1 MDIEVL
7 RQAAVVKEVNG
18 DVVIVSADGDAR
30 KAKVGDTIAV
40 NDIVL
45 TASHASIVL
54 DTVYVSDNCLACS
67 DNSGGWVTADIDGDV
82 SIDVEQ
88 LEDASISGLDIDAI
102 QEAILAGADPTEILE
117 ATAAGGGAGS
127 ANAGFVTIEYNGAE
141 VLASTFFETNG
152 ISGEADVV
160 DEEQARP
167 LVFAAGG
174 NNLSETLVEGSISL
188 STYPQSI
195 TSSTTIFAGDL
206 PLDSNTFVPTAA
218 SLSALLAELNS
229 DITSGGQAV
238 SFRYD
243 SASNAIIGELG
254 GLEVV
259 NIDID
264 ATNIGKDVNLQL
276 TTTIYQPIDHVPSI
290 AGGLVSIADDQVSIS
305 FEISGSDT
313 GGNPI
318 QLPVSAQVTIADGDN
333 PAIESVPQAQVS
345 ESALTDGSIPSTSAV
360 ESQGQVTFSEGSDT
374 ITKFVVDVDA
384 FNTSA
389 NLTSQGYSIELR
401 EDPADSGTYLG
412 VYTDSTGSEVTVF
425 TFSFDTNTK
434 GSYTFE
440 LSEALDHPD
449 GQNNNELIFSLPIF
463 AIDSDNDRTPT
474 TSLNVVVTDDVQ
486 LMQNGSW
493 TITEPNSGEAP
504 TTATIDVM
512 PAHSADGATIT
523 EFKFGDNP
531 TQQLDQSITGEQKF
545 DYPEGSL
552 YITLDGEMRFEP
564 NRDLDHEN
572 GDIVKDIVVTSGDFD
587 KDSVSATVTLTIQDG
602 DDPVINTMPSVSLS
616 ESQLTDG
623 SAPSGSAVQA
633 TGTISYTEGSDNLS
647 HFRLEPSEFNTDGSL
662 KSNGLV
668 VELREEPADS
678 GQYIGFT
685 TAANGVETTVFTLN
699 FDGTNKGDYTFTL
712 IEAIDHANA
721 DGNNDLSFALPV
733 YMVDSDGDNSAK
745 ADLDITITDDVQL
758 MQNGSWIITEPNQG
772 ENPTTATFDVMPA
785 HSADGATITEFKFG
799 DNPAQLLDQN
809 VTGEQKFDYPE
820 GSLYITLDGEMRFEP
835 NRDLDHENGDIVK
848 KIVVTSGDFDK
859 DSVSATVTLTIQDG
873 DDPVI
878 NSVPSVSLSESQLID
893 GSVPSG
899 SAVQATGT
907 ISYTEGS
914 DNLSHFR
921 LEPSEFNTDGSLK
934 SNGLV
939 IELREDPADSGQYI
953 GFTTAANGA
962 ETTVF
967 TLNFDASNKGDYT
980 FTLIEALDH
989 ANADGN
995 NDLSFALPV
1004 YLVDS
1009 DGDNS
1014 AKADLDITITD
1025 DVQLMQNGSWTI
1037 TEPNQGE
1044 NPTTATIDVMPVHSA
1059 DGATITEF
1067 KFGDNPT
1074 QQLDQNITGEQKFDY
1089 PEGALYITLDGE
1101 MRFEPN
1107 RDLDHSAGDI
1117 VKNIVVTSGDFD
1129 KDTVSATVTLTIQD
1143 GDDPVINTVPSVSLS
1158 EAQLADGSAPSGSAV
1173 QATGTINYTEGSDNL
1188 SHFRLEPSEF
1198 NTDGSLKSN
1207 GLVVELREEPADSGQ
1222 YIGFTTAANGVET
1235 TVFTLDFNDADYTFT
1250 LIEAIDHANANG
1262 NDDLSFALPI
1272 YMVDSDGDN
1281 SAKADL
1287 DITITD
1293 DVQLMQNGSWIITE
1307 PNVGETP
1314 TTATFDVMPA
1324 HSADGATIS
1333 EFKFGDNPT
1342 QQLDQSITGE
1352 QKFDYPEG
1360 SLYITLDGEMRFE
1373 PNRDLDHENG
1383 DIVKDIVVTSGD
1395 FDKDSV
1401 SATVTLTIQDGDDPV
1416 INTVP
1421 SVSLSE
1427 SQLADGSAPSG
1438 SAVQATG
1445 TISYTEGSDNLSHFR
1460 LEPTE
1465 FNTDGLLK
1473 SNGLVVELREE
1484 PADSGQ
1490 YIGFTTAATGVET
1503 TVFTLSFDGTNKG
1516 DYTFT
1521 LIEAIDHANAD
1532 GNNDLSF
1539 ALPVYMVDSD
1549 GDNSAKANLDITITD
1564 DVQLMQNGSWT
1575 ITEPNQGENPT
1586 TATIDVMPAHS
1597 ADGATITEFK
1607 FGDNPTQQLDQST
1620 TGEQKFD
1627 YPEGSLYITLDGEM
1641 RFEPNRDLD
1650 HSAGDIVKNIVVTSG
1665 DFDKDSVSATVTLT
1679 IQDGDDPVIN
1689 SVPSVSLSESQ
1700 LADGSAPSGSTVQA
1714 TGTISYTEGSD
1725 NLSHFRLEPSEFN
1738 TDGSLKSNGIVVELR
1753 EEPADSGQYIG
1764 FTTAANG
1771 VETTVFTLNFDG
1783 TNKGDYTFTLIE
1795 ALDHANANGNNDLS
1809 FALPVYMVDSDG
1821 DNSAKA
1827 DLDITI
1833 IDDVQ
1838 LMQNGSWTISEPN
1851 QGENPTTATIDV
1863 MPSHSADG
1871 ATITEFKF
1879 GDNPAQQLDQ
1889 TVTGEQK
1896 FDYSEGSLYITLDG
1910 EMRFEPNRD
1919 LDHENG
1925 DIVKDIVVTS
1935 GDFDKD
1941 SVSATV
1947 TLTIQDGDDP
1957 VINSVPSVSLSESQ
1971 LIDGSVP
1978 SGSAVQATGTI
1989 SYTEGSDNLSHF
2001 RLEPSEFNTDGSLKS
2016 NGLVVELREEPA
2028 DSGQYIGFT
2037 TTANGVETTVF
2048 TLDFNNADYTFTL
2061 IEAIDHA
2068 NADGNND
2075 LSFALPVYMVDSD
2088 GDNSAKADLDITIT
2102 DDVQLMQN
2110 GAWIITEPNTGDTPT
2125 TSTIDVMP
2133 AHSADG
2139 ATISEFKFGDNPT
2152 QQLDQSITG
2161 EQKFDYPEGSLYI
2174 TLDGEMRFEPN
2185 RDLDHENGDIVKDIV
2200 VTSGDFDKDSV
2211 SATVT
2216 LTIQDGD
2223 DPVINTVPSVSLS
2236 ESQLT
2241 DGSAP
2246 SGSAV
2251 QATGTISYTEGS
2263 DNLSH
2268 FRLEPSEFNSDGSLK
2283 SNGLVVEL
2291 REEPADS
2298 GQYIGFTTA
2307 ANGVETTVFT
2317 LDFNNADYTF
2327 TLIEAIDHANADG
2340 NNDLS
2345 FALPVY
2351 MVDSDGDNSAKANLD
2366 ITITDDVQLM
2376 QNGNWTI
2383 TEPDVGETPTTA
2395 TFDVMPAHSAD
2406 GATITEFKFGDN
2418 PTQQLNQTV
2427 TGEQKF
2433 DYPEGSL
2440 YITLGGEMRFEPNRD
2455 LDHKNGDVVKD
2466 IVVTSGDFDKDSVS
2480 ATVTLTIQD
2489 GDDPVI
2495 NSVPSVSLSESQL
2508 IDGSV
2513 PSGSAVQATGT
2524 ITYTEGSDNLS
2535 HFRLEPS
2542 EFNTDGS
2549 LKSNGLVVELREE
2562 PAESGQYIGFT
2573 TAANGAETIVF
2584 TLDFNSADYTFTLIE
2599 ALDHANADSNNDL
2612 SFALPVYMVDSDGD
2626 NSAKANLDITI
2637 TDDVQQMQNGSWTV
2651 TEPNQG
2657 ENPTTATFDVM
2668 PAHSADGAT
2677 ITEFKFGDNPTQQLD
2692 QTVTGEQKFDYPE
2705 GSLYI
2710 TLDGEIRFEPNR
2722 DLDHENGDI
2731 VKDIVVTS
2739 GDFDKDS
2746 VSATVTLTIQDGDD
2760 PVINTIP
2767 SVSLS
2772 EAQLADGSAPSG
2784 SAVQAT
2790 GTISYTEGSDNLS
2803 HFRLEPS
2810 EFNTDGSLK
2819 SNGLVVELRE
2829 EPADSGQ
2836 YIGFTTATNGAETIV
2851 FTLDFSN
2858 ADCTFTLIE
2867 AIDHANAD
2875 GNNDLSFALPVYMVD
2890 SDGDN
2895 SAKADLDI
2903 TITDDVQLMQNG
2915 SWTITEPNQ
2924 GENPTTATF
2933 DVMPAH
2939 SADGATIA
2947 EFKFGDNPT
2956 QQLDQ
2961 SLTGEQKFDYPEGS
2975 LYITLDGEIRFEPNR
2990 DLDHEN
2996 GDIVKNIVVTSGD
3009 FDKDSVNATVTL
3021 TIQDGNAPVINTVPS
3036 VSLSESQLA
3045 DGSAPSG
3052 SAVQA
3057 TGTISY
3063 TEGSDNLSHFR
3074 LEPSEFNTD
3083 GSLKSNGL
3091 VVELREEP
3099 ADSGQYIGFT
3109 TAANGVETTVFT
3121 LNFDASNKGDYTFT
3135 LIEALDHA
3143 LSGAKD
3149 DVLSF
3154 NLPVYAVDSDNDDSV
3169 MKPMVV
3175 TITDDL
3181 PTIDSTAA
3189 GSRFSVDENDLS
3201 SSSVATGQFEVTAGA
3216 DDIVHFELGNIDSAL
3231 SGLHS
3236 GGVELTLEKYDGA
3249 ANTTSYQ
3256 AVAGNTV
3263 VFTLELGDDGS
3274 YRFELLQPLDH
3285 APDSDSLTIP
3295 FDVVAIDGDGD
3306 ASPAYPLPISVADD
3320 KPIITGTQ
3328 GETRVDEDDLVGI
3341 GSDQTEDTQIHGQF
3355 VVDEGA
3361 DGVTEYQ
3368 LIAPADSLVGLQS
3381 GGESLEWRAVVEN
3394 GTTFT
3399 YVAQTSGSQQA
3410 VFSLIFD
3417 TSDNSY
3423 TFNLLQPV
3431 EHPNANEQNQVQI
3444 DFNIQALDFD
3454 GDKSNPISLP
3464 ISIVD
3469 DVPTLTQQE
3478 ISRVEGQG
3486 FNRSMVNMFDS
3497 ATDKGADGA
3506 ELTRI
3511 EGTTSS
3517 GSDILFKQGGSYVD
3531 GVDLSSGSQ
3540 RIVVAQEYQDSNGNT
3555 AVRDLGELRI
3565 NSNGEVEF
3573 RAFDNLEHD
3582 GDNFVFTVNLTATD
3596 GDKDTSVAPLE
3607 ITIEDRR
3614 ASAIPLKV
3622 VSFEDS
3628 GRAPSIDYSA
3638 ANPTPL
3644 ETANSQDNQADIPG
3658 VGVPTQVKLQ
3668 ANLYD
3673 ADNNESIGGMTIK
3686 AGQHHGKFFY
3696 FDGAEY
3702 VELTADNSGK
3712 IYFEGSLIDQ
3722 SSIVNGNGDQITT
3735 INNLYFVPDRNYSTT
3750 DRGFQIKYQ
3759 LEIHNDGALDHRL
3772 NSQFTMEV
3780 ESVADIATWDDS
3792 NSTYH
3797 YVLDEDSSNATL
3809 NLQALTQDTLNP
3821 ETITYQLTVSQGDGH
3836 FELLD
3841 KNGSPL
3847 VPNADGNFIVSS
3859 ADINTIQVNPNEN
3872 FSGTI
3877 QIDAVAIT
3885 TESTNAVTDK
3895 GSAQSDVKALIF
3907 DVRPDADLGS
3917 FSVNRIAIFEDNAA
3931 TQNTVDPATDKDPFT
3946 LDEVIQMSPS
3956 VDTDGSEVLFVRI
3969 SNITEGA
3976 TLSWQGA
3983 APSQLTTVTINGVV
3997 YQEVPYDQIH
4007 NVEVIPEL
4015 HSNADFKFDV
4025 TGVVKDSASLST
4037 TTLVDEAII
4046 GTKTVNVSV
4055 KGVADV
4061 PKGVVAGSQWSE
4073 FTDGAVSGVETT
4085 INESQNGDS
4094 FAVLDFSIIS
4104 GEREDKPLDGSE
4116 SLTVLLSNIPQGVV
4130 IEDSDGTQI
4139 DLNFVGYD
4147 GSGQP
4152 IYEAN
4157 ITGLNTT
4164 SGIIVRP
4171 VDSSTENIH
4180 IKGTVIVTENDGHSR
4195 EFEQEIRI
4203 KVAPVIDASATYTN
4217 RSVGDEDT
4225 PINIDWHPEGTDYID
4240 DDEHFTSITI
4250 TGIPNGASV
4259 NVNSSDVVAVYDA
4272 ASGTLT
4278 ITPGATQSAQVFTQ
4292 DALAN
4297 NFIQITP
4304 PKDSSTDFKLNT
4316 VVEVEERDHEYT
4328 SDSIVG
4334 EGGRVTATI
4343 TGELT
4348 VVVRPIVEPQDSNN
4362 TLIVTDESGAS
4373 VVNAITANAQGV
4385 IRFTTNADNT
4395 ATDGTGAEVWDGEY
4409 VVKYQETDLS
4419 SQEVVSDVI
4428 VTLTHLDGSAL
4439 SEEILDQLLV
4449 TGAAYEGN
4457 GRWVITNED
4466 AFSIRAPHGLDLTP
4480 NSSTDDDPLAFNS
4493 IKMNIQTLVI
4503 DQGEDSNENSKSTL
4517 RETTLD
4523 LSFPEEVVA
4532 GNEVAAVASITPD
4545 SVIIATEDNQV
4556 DLGKQL
4562 DSVISFTNQDG
4573 SADEVTIIIGNTV
4586 TVGGVTYPISISGG
4600 EVDFV
4605 NGQFVFQTGISASG
4619 QVESFEGLMLNLPD
4633 DYSGDF
4639 RLPITV
4645 ITKDT
4650 TSGDEKV
4657 ENGNVIVKVDPI
4669 ADVTGSEP
4677 DISLTVK
4684 GSLDNNQVPID
4695 QDGSAGQ
4702 DPVGYE
4708 DSYIQLGFGYQIA
4721 DQVTGIEGGNEVL
4734 SSITLSLADPSVG
4747 EFYQLVDNGDGTSSY
4762 QTLGST
4768 VTFSQAE
4775 IAAGAL
4781 DNVLF
4786 KPQANYPTGNDD
4798 NTVQVNVTGSV
4809 TDTATFNELAPTQT
4823 ATDSGSFSTSV
4834 SFDVVPVVDP
4844 VLVTGPGV
4852 DPSQT
4857 LEVTGLEDTE
4867 ISLASSGDVSI
4878 SLTDLDGSEQF
4889 VSIKFTDVPEGF
4901 LLTADPSSGYTV
4913 KNNGGGEWSVQ
4924 LPSGAGDSLNLGAL
4938 SVLPPKHF
4946 SGSAEFGLTVFTQ
4959 ESLLGVPT
4967 QAANLPNFKIN
4978 VTPQG
4983 DVIDVDATNAV
4994 SGVEGENIDIAIN
5007 ASVVDKALS
5016 ATGNGVYSENAPETV
5031 RVEIRDVPSDATIY
5045 DADGNL
5051 GQYDA
5056 VNNVWIVNVAAQQLD
5071 KIVFNSGQH
5080 NSDVGNAL
5088 GIDAPL
5094 TISVQSVDK
5103 DASGNE
5109 YLGPA
5114 VSFEVALSI
5123 DPINDRPTFV
5133 NVTDLETQEDTA
5145 IAIDNFQIADID
5157 AQYDDPNA
5165 VYTLTL
5171 SLDKGELIFDPNT
5184 ATLFDLSLNY
5194 DANQNLVISG
5204 TVANINAALSA
5215 GNISFNPDLD
5225 SNDLNSGGAVTVTA
5239 SVDDGGNN
5247 GAIISGDAST
5257 SSTNQTTFEIQVTEV
5272 NDAPNAADVNLAP
5285 MLEEGQII
5293 ITAQQLIDASSDPE
5307 NHTLTVTDLTVA
5319 EGQGSLTLN
5328 PDGVSWTFTA
5338 AQDFNGEVKLDYTIE
5353 DNGTTNGANDFKQD
5367 AASVHFEV
5375 QGVNDKP
5382 ELDLS
5387 SATALIDEAAGQLI
5401 RGISVSD
5408 VDYVG
5413 ANSNDLMSVELSVD
5427 YGTLSVVLPAGSG
5440 IVVNPPTG
5448 ASITLTGTI
5457 TELNALL
5464 DSPANGNGVLLDSSF
5479 APTDT
5484 ISLTVVATDSGNPSG
5499 MVMQETTQHTITVM
5513 PVANSP
5519 TLTIDPQYNYVK
5531 NISATQTA
5539 SSNGIALVGI
5549 VAALVDSN
5557 ETLFLQVS
5565 GVPAE
5570 ATLTSDVGTVT
5581 LSSGVWTVSADAI
5594 SSLKLEGADVGNHTL
5609 TVTAISQESNGDTA
5623 SSTSLDLNL
5632 DVVID
5637 GSTIDQSMQA
5647 QDVQLIGDGG
5657 NTELHSGSGD
5667 DLLQGGSGNDRLIG
5681 GAGDDH
5687 LQGGEGDDILEG
5699 GLGSDIL
5706 TGGGGMDTF
5715 VWLDIDD
5722 GATDTIT
5729 DFSIAEGDKIDLR
5742 EVLPELK
5749 QASIDMDVLL
5759 DHIDAKVIDGADI
5772 ELTLHPGGGQ
5782 GQQTILVQDLAP
5794 QLSLDGMSSLDIVS
5808 SLLDHDVIIHHQ

>member
-1 MDIEVL
+1 MNIEVL

-18 DVVIVSADGDAR
+18 DVVIVNADGDAR

-45 TASHASIVL
+45 TANHSSIVL
-54 DTVYVSDNCLACS
+54 DTVYVPDNCLACS

-195 TSSTTIFAGDL
+195 TSSATIFAGDL

-229 DITSGGQAV
+229 GITSGGQAV

-434 GSYTFE
+434 GTYTFE

-493 TITEPNSGEAP
+493 IMTEPNSGETP
-504 TTATIDVM
+504 TTATIDVMPAHSADGATITEFKFGDNPTQQLDQSITGEQKFDYPEGSLYITLDGEMRFEPNRDLDHKNGDVVKDIVVTSGDFDKDSVSATVTLTIQDGDDPVINAVPSVSLSEAQLSDGSAPSGSAVQATGTISYTEGSDNLSHFRLEPSEFNSDGSLKSNGLVVELREEPADSGQYIGFTTETNGVETTVFTLNFDGTNKGDYTFTLIEAIDHANANGNNDLSFTLPVYMVDSDGDNSAKADLDITITDDVQLMQNGSWTITEPNQGENPTTATIDVMPAHSADGATITEFKFGDNPAQQLDHTATGEQKFDYSEGSLYITLDGEMRFEPNRDLDHSAGDIVKNIVVTSGDFDKDSVSATVTLTIQDGDDPVINAVPSISLSESQLTDGSAPSGSAVQATGTISYTEGSDTLSHFRLEPSEFNTDGSLKSNGLVVELREEPADSGQYIGFTTATNGVETTVFTLNFDGTNKGDYTFTLIEAIDHANADGNNDLSFALPVYMVDSDGDNSAKANLDITITDDVQLMQNGSWTVTEPNQGEDPTTATFDAM

-602 DDPVINTMPSVSLS
+602 DEPVINTIPSVSLS

-633 TGTISYTEGSDNLS
+633 TGTIS
-647 HFRLEPSEFNTDGSL
+647 
-662 KSNGLV
+662 
-668 VELREEPADS
+668 
-678 GQYIGFT
+678 
-685 TAANGVETTVFTLN
+685 
-699 FDGTNKGDYTFTL
+699 
-712 IEAIDHANA
+712 
-721 DGNNDLSFALPV
+721 
-733 YMVDSDGDNSAK
+733 
-745 ADLDITITDDVQL
+745 
-758 MQNGSWIITEPNQG
+758 
-772 ENPTTATFDVMPA
+772 
-785 HSADGATITEFKFG
+785 
-799 DNPAQLLDQN
+799 
-809 VTGEQKFDYPE
+809 
-820 GSLYITLDGEMRFEP
+820 
-835 NRDLDHENGDIVK
+835 
-848 KIVVTSGDFDK
+848 
-859 DSVSATVTLTIQDG
+859 
-873 DDPVI
+873 
-878 NSVPSVSLSESQLID
+878 
-893 GSVPSG
+893 
-899 SAVQATGT
+899 
-907 ISYTEGS
+907 
-914 DNLSHFR
+914 
-921 LEPSEFNTDGSLK
+921 
-934 SNGLV
+934 
-939 IELREDPADSGQYI
+939 
-953 GFTTAANGA
+953 
-962 ETTVF
+962 
-967 TLNFDASNKGDYT
+967 
-980 FTLIEALDH
+980 
-989 ANADGN
+989 
-995 NDLSFALPV
+995 
-1004 YLVDS
+1004 
-1009 DGDNS
+1009 
-1014 AKADLDITITD
+1014 
-1025 DVQLMQNGSWTI
+1025 
-1037 TEPNQGE
+1037 
-1044 NPTTATIDVMPVHSA
+1044 
-1059 DGATITEF
+1059 
-1067 KFGDNPT
+1067 
-1074 QQLDQNITGEQKFDY
+1074 
-1089 PEGALYITLDGE
+1089 
-1101 MRFEPN
+1101 
-1107 RDLDHSAGDI
+1107 
-1117 VKNIVVTSGDFD
+1117 
-1129 KDTVSATVTLTIQD
+1129 
-1143 GDDPVINTVPSVSLS
+1143 
-1158 EAQLADGSAPSGSAV
+1158 
-1173 QATGTINYTEGSDNL
+1173 
-1188 SHFRLEPSEF
+1188 
-1198 NTDGSLKSN
+1198 
-1207 GLVVELREEPADSGQ
+1207 
-1222 YIGFTTAANGVET
+1222 
-1235 TVFTLDFNDADYTFT
+1235 
-1250 LIEAIDHANANG
+1250 
-1262 NDDLSFALPI
+1262 
-1272 YMVDSDGDN
+1272 
-1281 SAKADL
+1281 
-1287 DITITD
+1287 
-1293 DVQLMQNGSWIITE
+1293 
-1307 PNVGETP
+1307 
-1314 TTATFDVMPA
+1314 
-1324 HSADGATIS
+1324 
-1333 EFKFGDNPT
+1333 
-1342 QQLDQSITGE
+1342 
-1352 QKFDYPEG
+1352 
-1360 SLYITLDGEMRFE
+1360 
-1373 PNRDLDHENG
+1373 
-1383 DIVKDIVVTSGD
+1383 
-1395 FDKDSV
+1395 
-1401 SATVTLTIQDGDDPV
+1401 
-1416 INTVP
+1416 
-1421 SVSLSE
+1421 
-1427 SQLADGSAPSG
+1427 
-1438 SAVQATG
+1438 
-1445 TISYTEGSDNLSHFR
+1445 
-1460 LEPTE
+1460 
-1465 FNTDGLLK
+1465 
-1473 SNGLVVELREE
+1473 
-1484 PADSGQ
+1484 
-1490 YIGFTTAATGVET
+1490 
-1503 TVFTLSFDGTNKG
+1503 
-1516 DYTFT
+1516 
-1521 LIEAIDHANAD
+1521 
-1532 GNNDLSF
+1532 
-1539 ALPVYMVDSD
+1539 
-1549 GDNSAKANLDITITD
+1549 
-1564 DVQLMQNGSWT
+1564 
-1575 ITEPNQGENPT
+1575 
-1586 TATIDVMPAHS
+1586 
-1597 ADGATITEFK
+1597 
-1607 FGDNPTQQLDQST
+1607 
-1620 TGEQKFD
+1620 
-1627 YPEGSLYITLDGEM
+1627 
-1641 RFEPNRDLD
+1641 
-1650 HSAGDIVKNIVVTSG
+1650 
-1665 DFDKDSVSATVTLT
+1665 
-1679 IQDGDDPVIN
+1679 
-1689 SVPSVSLSESQ
+1689 
-1700 LADGSAPSGSTVQA
+1700 
-1714 TGTISYTEGSD
+1714 
-1725 NLSHFRLEPSEFN
+1725 
-1738 TDGSLKSNGIVVELR
+1738 
-1753 EEPADSGQYIG
+1753 
-1764 FTTAANG
+1764 
-1771 VETTVFTLNFDG
+1771 
-1783 TNKGDYTFTLIE
+1783 
-1795 ALDHANANGNNDLS
+1795 
-1809 FALPVYMVDSDG
+1809 
-1821 DNSAKA
+1821 
-1827 DLDITI
+1827 
-1833 IDDVQ
+1833 
-1838 LMQNGSWTISEPN
+1838 
-1851 QGENPTTATIDV
+1851 
-1863 MPSHSADG
+1863 
-1871 ATITEFKF
+1871 
-1879 GDNPAQQLDQ
+1879 
-1889 TVTGEQK
+1889 
-1896 FDYSEGSLYITLDG
+1896 
-1910 EMRFEPNRD
+1910 
-1919 LDHENG
+1919 
-1925 DIVKDIVVTS
+1925 
-1935 GDFDKD
+1935 
-1941 SVSATV
+1941 
-1947 TLTIQDGDDP
+1947 
-1957 VINSVPSVSLSESQ
+1957 
-1971 LIDGSVP
+1971 
-1978 SGSAVQATGTI
+1978 
-1989 SYTEGSDNLSHF
+1989 
-2001 RLEPSEFNTDGSLKS
+2001 
-2016 NGLVVELREEPA
+2016 
-2028 DSGQYIGFT
+2028 
-2037 TTANGVETTVF
+2037 
-2048 TLDFNNADYTFTL
+2048 
-2061 IEAIDHA
+2061 
-2068 NADGNND
+2068 
-2075 LSFALPVYMVDSD
+2075 
-2088 GDNSAKADLDITIT
+2088 
-2102 DDVQLMQN
+2102 
-2110 GAWIITEPNTGDTPT
+2110 
-2125 TSTIDVMP
+2125 
-2133 AHSADG
+2133 
-2139 ATISEFKFGDNPT
+2139 
-2152 QQLDQSITG
+2152 
-2161 EQKFDYPEGSLYI
+2161 
-2174 TLDGEMRFEPN
+2174 
-2185 RDLDHENGDIVKDIV
+2185 
-2200 VTSGDFDKDSV
+2200 
-2211 SATVT
+2211 
-2216 LTIQDGD
+2216 
-2223 DPVINTVPSVSLS
+2223 
-2236 ESQLT
+2236 
-2241 DGSAP
+2241 
-2246 SGSAV
+2246 
-2251 QATGTISYTEGS
+2251 
-2263 DNLSH
+2263 
-2268 FRLEPSEFNSDGSLK
+2268 
-2283 SNGLVVEL
+2283 
-2291 REEPADS
+2291 
-2298 GQYIGFTTA
+2298 
-2307 ANGVETTVFT
+2307 
-2317 LDFNNADYTF
+2317 
-2327 TLIEAIDHANADG
+2327 
-2340 NNDLS
+2340 
-2345 FALPVY
+2345 
-2351 MVDSDGDNSAKANLD
+2351 
-2366 ITITDDVQLM
+2366 
-2376 QNGNWTI
+2376 
-2383 TEPDVGETPTTA
+2383 
-2395 TFDVMPAHSAD
+2395 
-2406 GATITEFKFGDN
+2406 
-2418 PTQQLNQTV
+2418 
-2427 TGEQKF
+2427 
-2433 DYPEGSL
+2433 
-2440 YITLGGEMRFEPNRD
+2440 
-2455 LDHKNGDVVKD
+2455 
-2466 IVVTSGDFDKDSVS
+2466 
-2480 ATVTLTIQD
+2480 
-2489 GDDPVI
+2489 
-2495 NSVPSVSLSESQL
+2495 
-2508 IDGSV
+2508 
-2513 PSGSAVQATGT
+2513 
-2524 ITYTEGSDNLS
+2524 YTEGSDNLS

-2599 ALDHANADSNNDL
+2599 ALDHANADGNNNL

-2637 TDDVQQMQNGSWTV
+2637 TDDVQLMQNGSWTI
-2651 TEPNQG
+2651 TEPNAG
-2657 ENPTTATFDVM
+2657 ETPTTTAIDVM

-2692 QTVTGEQKFDYPE
+2692 QTVTGEQKFDYSE

-2710 TLDGEIRFEPNR
+2710 TLDGEMRFEPNRDLDHENGDIVKGIVVTSGDFDKDSVSATVTLTIQDGDDPVINAVPSISLSESQLTDGSAPSGSAVQATGTISYTEGSDTLSHFRLEPSEFNTDGSLKSNGLVIELREEPADSGQYIGFTTAANGVETTVFTLNFDGTNKGDYTFTLIEAIDHANADGNNDLSFALPVYMVDSDGDNFAKANLDITITDDVQLTQNGSWTITEPNSGETPTTATIDVMPEHSADGATITEFKFGDNPTQQLDQSITGEQKFDYSEGSLYITLDGEMRFEPNR

-2772 EAQLADGSAPSG
+2772 EAQLTDGSAPSG

-2790 GTISYTEGSDNLS
+2790 GTISYNEGSDNLS

-2836 YIGFTTATNGAETIV
+2836 YIGFTTAVNGAETTV
-2851 FTLDFSN
+2851 FTLNFDASN
-2858 ADCTFTLIE
+2858 KGDYTFTLIE
-2867 AIDHANAD
+2867 ALDHANAN

-2924 GENPTTATF
+2924 GENPTTATIDVMPAHSADGAIITEF
-2933 DVMPAH
+2933 KFGDNPTQQLDQTVTGEQKFDYSEGSLYITLDGEMRFEPNRDLDHENGDIVKNIVVTSGDFDKDSVSATVTLTIQDGDDPVINTVPSVSLSEAQLTDGSAPSVSAVQATGTISYNEGSDNLSHFRLEPTEFNTDGSLKSNGLVVELREEPADSGQYIGFTTAANGAETTVFTLDFNNADYTFTLIEALDHANADGNNDLSFALPVYMVDSDGDNSAKADLDITITDDVQLMQNGTWTITEPNSGDTPTTATIDVMPAH

-2956 QQLDQ
+2956 QLLDQ
-2961 SLTGEQKFDYPEGS
+2961 NITGEQKFDYPEGS

-3009 FDKDSVNATVTL
+3009 FDKDSVSATVTL
-3021 TIQDGNAPVINTVPS
+3021 TIQDGDDPVINTVPS
-3036 VSLSESQLA
+3036 VSLSESQLI

-3057 TGTISY
+3057 TGTISF

-3109 TAANGVETTVFT
+3109 TTANGVETTVFT
-3121 LNFDASNKGDYTFT
+3121 LNFDGTNKGDYTFA
-3135 LIEALDHA
+3135 LIEAFDHA

-3149 DVLSF
+3149 DALSF
-3154 NLPVYAVDSDNDDSV
+3154 NLPVYAVDSDTDYSV

-3175 TITDDL
+3175 TIADDR

-3236 GGVELTLEKYDGA
+3236 GGVELTIEKYDGA

-3285 APDSDSLTIP
+3285 ASDSDSLTIP

-3381 GGESLEWRAVVEN
+3381 GGESLEWRAVAEN

-3399 YVAQTSGSQQA
+3399 YIAQTSGSQQA

-3431 EHPNANEQNQVQI
+3431 EHPHANEQNQVQI

-3464 ISIVD
+3464 ITIVD

-3628 GRAPSIDYSA
+3628 GRAPSIDYSP

-3696 FDGAEY
+3696 FDGSEY

-3712 IYFEGSLIDQ
+3712 IYFAGSLIDQ

-3956 VDTDGSEVLFVRI
+3956 GDTDGSEVLFVRI

-4037 TTLVDEAII
+4037 TTLVDEAIM

-4061 PKGVVAGSQWSE
+4061 PQGVVAGSQWSE

-4203 KVAPVIDASATYTN
+4203 KVEPVIDASATYTN

-4250 TGIPNGASV
+4250 TGIPNGAAV
-4259 NVNSSDVVAVYDA
+4259 NVNSNDVVAVYDA
-4272 ASGTLT
+4272 ATGTLT
-4278 ITPGATQSAQVFTQ
+4278 ITPGATQSAQSFTQ

-4348 VVVRPIVEPQDSNN
+4348 VVVRPIVEPQDSKN

-4439 SEEILDQLLV
+4439 SEEILDQLQV

-4480 NSSTDDDPLAFNS
+4480 NSSADDDPLAFNS

-4619 QVESFEGLMLNLPD
+4619 QVESFDGLMLNLPD

-4768 VTFSQAE
+4768 VTFSQAD

-4983 DVIDVDATNAV
+4983 DVIDVDATSAI

-5080 NSDVGNAL
+5080 NSDVGNAF

-5145 IAIDNFQIADID
+5145 IAIDSFQIADID

-5367 AASVHFEV
+5367 AASVRFEV

-5401 RGISVSD
+5401 SGISVSD

-5413 ANSNDLMSVELSVD
+5413 TNSNDLMSVELSVD

-5464 DSPANGNGVLLDSSF
+5464 DSPASGSGVLLDSSF

-5499 MVMQETTQHTITVM
+5499 MVMQETTQHTITVS

-5519 TLTIDPQYNYVK
+5519 TLTIDPLYNYVK

-5637 GSTIDQSMQA
+5637 GSMIDQSTQA

-5667 DLLQGGSGNDRLIG
+5667 DLLQGGSGNDHLIG

>member
-1 MDIEVL
+1 MRFEPNRDLDHE
-7 RQAAVVKEVNG
+7 NG
-18 DVVIVSADGDAR
+18 DIVKDIVVTSGDFDKDSVSATVTLTIQDGDDPVINAVPSVSLSESQL
-30 KAKVGDTIAV
+30 ADGSAPSGTAVQATGTISY
-40 NDIVL
+40 
-45 TASHASIVL
+45 TEG
-54 DTVYVSDNCLACS
+54 SDNLS
-67 DNSGGWVTADIDGDV
+67 HFR
-82 SIDVEQ
+82 
-88 LEDASISGLDIDAI
+88 LE
-102 QEAILAGADPTEILE
+102 P
-117 ATAAGGGAGS
+117 
-127 ANAGFVTIEYNGAE
+127 
-141 VLASTFFETNG
+141 
-152 ISGEADVV
+152 
-160 DEEQARP
+160 
-167 LVFAAGG
+167 
-174 NNLSETLVEGSISL
+174 SE
-188 STYPQSI
+188 
-195 TSSTTIFAGDL
+195 F
-206 PLDSNTFVPTAA
+206 N
-218 SLSALLAELNS
+218 
-229 DITSGGQAV
+229 
-238 SFRYD
+238 
-243 SASNAIIGELG
+243 
-254 GLEVV
+254 
-259 NIDID
+259 
-264 ATNIGKDVNLQL
+264 
-276 TTTIYQPIDHVPSI
+276 
-290 AGGLVSIADDQVSIS
+290 
-305 FEISGSDT
+305 
-313 GGNPI
+313 
-318 QLPVSAQVTIADGDN
+318 
-333 PAIESVPQAQVS
+333 
-345 ESALTDGSIPSTSAV
+345 TDGSLKSN
-360 ESQGQVTFSEGSDT
+360 GL
-374 ITKFVVDVDA
+374 VV
-384 FNTSA
+384 
-389 NLTSQGYSIELR
+389 ELR
-401 EDPADSGTYLG
+401 EEPADSGQYIGFTTATNGAETIVFTLDFNDADYTFTLIEAIDHANADGNNDLSFVLPVYMVDSDGDNSAKADLDITITDDVQLMQNGAWIITEPNQGDNPTTASIDVMPAHSADGATIAEFKFGDNPTQQLDQTVTGEQKFDYPEGSLYITLDGKMRFEPNRDLDHENGDIVKDIVVTSGDFDKDSVSATVTLTIQDGDDPVINTVPSVSLSESQLADGSAPSGSAVQATGTISYTEGSDNLSHFRLEPTEFNTDGSLKSNGLVVDLREEPADSGQYIGFTTAANG
-412 VYTDSTGSEVTVF
+412 VETTVF
-425 TFSFDTNTK
+425 TLNFDGTNK
-434 GSYTFE
+434 SDYTFT
-440 LSEALDHPD
+440 
-449 GQNNNELIFSLPIF
+449 LIE
-463 AIDSDNDRTPT
+463 AIDHANADGNNDLSFALPVYMVDSDGDNSAKANLDITI
-474 TSLNVVVTDDVQ
+474 TDDVQ

-493 TITEPNSGEAP
+493 TITEPNPGENPTTATIDVMPAHSADGATITEFKFGDNPTQQLDQNVTGEQKFDYPEGSLYITLDGEMRFEPNRDLDHSAGDIVKGIVVTSGDFDKDSVSATVTLTVQDGDDPVINTVPSVSLSESQLADGSAPSGSAVQATGTISYTEGSDNLSHFRLEPTEFNTDGSLKSNGLVIELREEPADSGQYIGFTTSANGVETNVFTLSFDGTNKGDYTFTLIEAIDHANADGNNDLSFALPVYMVDSDGDNSAKANLDITIADDVQLMQNGSWTITEPNQGENP

-531 TQQLDQSITGEQKF
+531 TQQLDQSLTGEQKF

-602 DDPVINTMPSVSLS
+602 DDPVINTVPSVSLSEAQLTDGSAPSSSAVQATGTISYTEGSDNLSHFRFEPTEFNTDGSLKSNGLVVELREEPADSGQYIGFTTAANGAETTVFTLDFNNADYTFTLIEAIDHANADGNNDLSFTLPVYMVDSDGDNSAKANLDITITDDVQLMQNGSWTITEPNQGENPTTATIDVMPAHSADGATITEFKFGDNPTQQLDQSITGEQKFDYPEGSLYITLGGEMHFEPNRDLDHSAGDIVKNIVVTSGDFDKDSVSATVTLTIQDGDDPVINTVPSVSLS

-623 SAPSGSAVQA
+623 SVPSGSAVQA

-685 TAANGVETTVFTLN
+685 TGANGVETTVFTLDFN
-699 FDGTNKGDYTFTL
+699 NADYTFTL

-721 DGNNDLSFALPV
+721 DGNNDLSFALPL

-745 ADLDITITDDVQL
+745 A
-758 MQNGSWIITEPNQG
+758 N
-772 ENPTTATFDVMPA
+772 
-785 HSADGATITEFKFG
+785 
-799 DNPAQLLDQN
+799 
-809 VTGEQKFDYPE
+809 
-820 GSLYITLDGEMRFEP
+820 
-835 NRDLDHENGDIVK
+835 
-848 KIVVTSGDFDK
+848 
-859 DSVSATVTLTIQDG
+859 
-873 DDPVI
+873 
-878 NSVPSVSLSESQLID
+878 
-893 GSVPSG
+893 
-899 SAVQATGT
+899 
-907 ISYTEGS
+907 
-914 DNLSHFR
+914 
-921 LEPSEFNTDGSLK
+921 
-934 SNGLV
+934 
-939 IELREDPADSGQYI
+939 
-953 GFTTAANGA
+953 
-962 ETTVF
+962 
-967 TLNFDASNKGDYT
+967 
-980 FTLIEALDH
+980 
-989 ANADGN
+989 
-995 NDLSFALPV
+995 
-1004 YLVDS
+1004 
-1009 DGDNS
+1009 
-1014 AKADLDITITD
+1014 LDITITD

-1044 NPTTATIDVMPVHSA
+1044 NPTTATIDVMPSHSA

-1067 KFGDNPT
+1067 KFGDNPA

-1235 TVFTLDFNDADYTFT
+1235 TVFTLVFNNADYTFT
-1250 LIEAIDHANANG
+1250 LIDAFDHANADG
-1262 NDDLSFALPI
+1262 NNDLSFTLPI

-1293 DVQLMQNGSWIITE
+1293 DVQLMQNGSWTITE
-1307 PNVGETP
+1307 PNQGENP
-1314 TTATFDVMPA
+1314 TTATIDVMPA
-1324 HSADGATIS
+1324 HSADGATIT

-1342 QQLDQSITGE
+1342 QQLDQTVTGE

-1360 SLYITLDGEMRFE
+1360 SLYITLGGEMRFE
-1373 PNRDLDHENG
+1373 PNRDLDHSAG
-1383 DIVKDIVVTSGD
+1383 DIVKNIVVTSGD

-1460 LEPTE
+1460 LEPSE
-1465 FNTDGLLK
+1465 FNIDGSLK
-1473 SNGLVVELREE
+1473 SNGLMVELREE

-1490 YIGFTTAATGVET
+1490 YIGFTTTANGVET
-1503 TVFTLSFDGTNKG
+1503 TVFTLDFNDA

-1549 GDNSAKANLDITITD
+1549 GDYSAKANLDITITD

-1607 FGDNPTQQLDQST
+1607 FGDNPTQQLDQT
-1620 TGEQKFD
+1620 VTGEQKFD
-1627 YPEGSLYITLDGEM
+1627 YPEGSLYITLGGEMRFEPYRDLDHENGDIVKDIVVTSGDFDKDGVSATVTLTIQDGDDPVINIVPSVSLSESQLTDGSAPSGSAVQATGTISYTEGSDNLSHFRLEPTGFNTDGSLKSNGLVIELREEPADSGQYIGFTTAANGAETIVFTLDFNSADYTFTLIEAIVHANADGNNDLSFALPVYMVDSDGDNSVQADLDITITDDVQLMQNGSWTITEPNQGENPTTATIDVMPGHSADGATITEFKFGDNPTQQLDQNVTGEQKFDYQEGSLYITLDGEM

-1665 DFDKDSVSATVTLT
+1665 DFDKDSVSA
-1679 IQDGDDPVIN
+1679 
-1689 SVPSVSLSESQ
+1689 
-1700 LADGSAPSGSTVQA
+1700 
-1714 TGTISYTEGSD
+1714 
-1725 NLSHFRLEPSEFN
+1725 
-1738 TDGSLKSNGIVVELR
+1738 K
-1753 EEPADSGQYIG
+1753 
-1764 FTTAANG
+1764 
-1771 VETTVFTLNFDG
+1771 
-1783 TNKGDYTFTLIE
+1783 
-1795 ALDHANANGNNDLS
+1795 
-1809 FALPVYMVDSDG
+1809 
-1821 DNSAKA
+1821 
-1827 DLDITI
+1827 
-1833 IDDVQ
+1833 
-1838 LMQNGSWTISEPN
+1838 
-1851 QGENPTTATIDV
+1851 
-1863 MPSHSADG
+1863 
-1871 ATITEFKF
+1871 
-1879 GDNPAQQLDQ
+1879 
-1889 TVTGEQK
+1889 
-1896 FDYSEGSLYITLDG
+1896 
-1910 EMRFEPNRD
+1910 
-1919 LDHENG
+1919 
-1925 DIVKDIVVTS
+1925 
-1935 GDFDKD
+1935 
-1941 SVSATV
+1941 
-1947 TLTIQDGDDP
+1947 
-1957 VINSVPSVSLSESQ
+1957 
-1971 LIDGSVP
+1971 
-1978 SGSAVQATGTI
+1978 
-1989 SYTEGSDNLSHF
+1989 
-2001 RLEPSEFNTDGSLKS
+2001 
-2016 NGLVVELREEPA
+2016 
-2028 DSGQYIGFT
+2028 
-2037 TTANGVETTVF
+2037 
-2048 TLDFNNADYTFTL
+2048 
-2061 IEAIDHA
+2061 
-2068 NADGNND
+2068 
-2075 LSFALPVYMVDSD
+2075 
-2088 GDNSAKADLDITIT
+2088 
-2102 DDVQLMQN
+2102 
-2110 GAWIITEPNTGDTPT
+2110 
-2125 TSTIDVMP
+2125 
-2133 AHSADG
+2133 
-2139 ATISEFKFGDNPT
+2139 
-2152 QQLDQSITG
+2152 
-2161 EQKFDYPEGSLYI
+2161 
-2174 TLDGEMRFEPN
+2174 
-2185 RDLDHENGDIVKDIV
+2185 
-2200 VTSGDFDKDSV
+2200 
-2211 SATVT
+2211 VT

-2263 DNLSH
+2263 DNL
-2268 FRLEPSEFNSDGSLK
+2268 G
-2283 SNGLVVEL
+2283 
-2291 REEPADS
+2291 
-2298 GQYIGFTTA
+2298 
-2307 ANGVETTVFT
+2307 
-2317 LDFNNADYTF
+2317 
-2327 TLIEAIDHANADG
+2327 
-2340 NNDLS
+2340 
-2345 FALPVY
+2345 
-2351 MVDSDGDNSAKANLD
+2351 
-2366 ITITDDVQLM
+2366 
-2376 QNGNWTI
+2376 
-2383 TEPDVGETPTTA
+2383 
-2395 TFDVMPAHSAD
+2395 
-2406 GATITEFKFGDN
+2406 
-2418 PTQQLNQTV
+2418 
-2427 TGEQKF
+2427 
-2433 DYPEGSL
+2433 
-2440 YITLGGEMRFEPNRD
+2440 
-2455 LDHKNGDVVKD
+2455 
-2466 IVVTSGDFDKDSVS
+2466 
-2480 ATVTLTIQD
+2480 
-2489 GDDPVI
+2489 
-2495 NSVPSVSLSESQL
+2495 
-2508 IDGSV
+2508 
-2513 PSGSAVQATGT
+2513 
-2524 ITYTEGSDNLS
+2524 

-2549 LKSNGLVVELREE
+2549 LKSNGLE
-2562 PAESGQYIGFT
+2562 
-2573 TAANGAETIVF
+2573 
-2584 TLDFNSADYTFTLIE
+2584 
-2599 ALDHANADSNNDL
+2599 
-2612 SFALPVYMVDSDGD
+2612 
-2626 NSAKANLDITI
+2626 
-2637 TDDVQQMQNGSWTV
+2637 
-2651 TEPNQG
+2651 
-2657 ENPTTATFDVM
+2657 
-2668 PAHSADGAT
+2668 
-2677 ITEFKFGDNPTQQLD
+2677 
-2692 QTVTGEQKFDYPE
+2692 
-2705 GSLYI
+2705 
-2710 TLDGEIRFEPNR
+2710 
-2722 DLDHENGDI
+2722 
-2731 VKDIVVTS
+2731 
-2739 GDFDKDS
+2739 
-2746 VSATVTLTIQDGDD
+2746 
-2760 PVINTIP
+2760 
-2767 SVSLS
+2767 
-2772 EAQLADGSAPSG
+2772 
-2784 SAVQAT
+2784 
-2790 GTISYTEGSDNLS
+2790 
-2803 HFRLEPS
+2803 
-2810 EFNTDGSLK
+2810 
-2819 SNGLVVELRE
+2819 VELRE

-2836 YIGFTTATNGAETIV
+2836 YIGFTTAVNGA
-2851 FTLDFSN
+2851 
-2858 ADCTFTLIE
+2858 
-2867 AIDHANAD
+2867 
-2875 GNNDLSFALPVYMVD
+2875 
-2890 SDGDN
+2890 
-2895 SAKADLDI
+2895 
-2903 TITDDVQLMQNG
+2903 
-2915 SWTITEPNQ
+2915 
-2924 GENPTTATF
+2924 
-2933 DVMPAH
+2933 
-2939 SADGATIA
+2939 
-2947 EFKFGDNPT
+2947 
-2956 QQLDQ
+2956 
-2961 SLTGEQKFDYPEGS
+2961 
-2975 LYITLDGEIRFEPNR
+2975 
-2990 DLDHEN
+2990 
-2996 GDIVKNIVVTSGD
+2996 
-3009 FDKDSVNATVTL
+3009 
-3021 TIQDGNAPVINTVPS
+3021 
-3036 VSLSESQLA
+3036 
-3045 DGSAPSG
+3045 
-3052 SAVQA
+3052 
-3057 TGTISY
+3057 
-3063 TEGSDNLSHFR
+3063 
-3074 LEPSEFNTD
+3074 
-3083 GSLKSNGL
+3083 
-3091 VVELREEP
+3091 
-3099 ADSGQYIGFT
+3099 
-3109 TAANGVETTVFT
+3109 ETTVFT

-3175 TITDDL
+3175 TIADDL

-3189 GSRFSVDENDLS
+3189 GSGFNVDENDLS
-3201 SSSVATGQFEVTAGA
+3201 ASSVATGQFEVTRGA

-3236 GGVELTLEKYDGA
+3236 GGVELTIEKYDGA

-3320 KPIITGTQ
+3320 EPIITGTQ

-3341 GSDQTEDTQIHGQF
+3341 GSDQIEDTQIHGQF

-3368 LIAPADSLVGLQS
+3368 LIAPADSLAGLQS

-3399 YVAQTSGSQQA
+3399 YIAQTSGSQQA
-3410 VFSLIFD
+3410 VFSLTFD

-3464 ISIVD
+3464 ITIVD

-3696 FDGAEY
+3696 FDGSEY

-3712 IYFEGSLIDQ
+3712 IYFAGSLIDQ

-3859 ADINTIQVNPNEN
+3859 ADINTIKVNPNDN

-4061 PKGVVAGSQWSE
+4061 PQGVVAGSQWSE

-4217 RSVGDEDT
+4217 QSVGDEDT
-4225 PINIDWHPEGTDYID
+4225 PININWHPEGTDYID

-4250 TGIPNGASV
+4250 TGIPNGAAV

-4278 ITPGATQSAQVFTQ
+4278 ITPGATQSAQSFTQ

-4395 ATDGTGAEVWDGEY
+4395 STDGTGAEVWDGEY

-4439 SEEILDQLLV
+4439 SEDILDQLLV

-4466 AFSIRAPHGLDLTP
+4466 AFSIHAPHGLDLTP
-4480 NSSTDDDPLAFNS
+4480 NSSSDDDPLAFNS

-4523 LSFPEEVVA
+4523 LSFPEEVVV

-4586 TVGGVTYPISISGG
+4586 IVGGVTYPISISGG

-4619 QVESFEGLMLNLPD
+4619 QVESFDGLMLNLPD

-4684 GSLDNNQVPID
+4684 GSLDDNQVLID
-4695 QDGSAGQ
+4695 QDGSAGK

-4734 SSITLSLADPSVG
+4734 SAITLSLADPSVG
-4747 EFYQLVDNGDGTSSY
+4747 EFYQLVDNGDGTFSY

-4889 VSIKFTDVPEGF
+4889 VSIKFTEVPEGF

-5080 NSDVGNAL
+5080 NSDVGNAF

-5338 AQDFNGEVKLDYTIE
+5338 AQDFNGEVRLDYTIE

-5367 AASVHFEV
+5367 AASVRFEV

-5401 RGISVSD
+5401 SGISVSD

-5413 ANSNDLMSVELSVD
+5413 TNSNDLMSVELSVD

-5440 IVVNPPTG
+5440 VVVNPPTG

-5570 ATLTSDVGTVT
+5570 AMLTSDVGTVT

-5637 GSTIDQSMQA
+5637 GSMIDQSTQA

-5667 DLLQGGSGNDRLIG
+5667 DLLQGGSGNDHLIG

-5772 ELTLHPGGGQ
+5772 ELTLHPGAGQ